1 MERITRFRAGVFLAL
16 FTVVLF
22 FFSLELFDLQIVQT
36 GGEVDNTKT
45 FTTVTRVKAARGEI
59 RDIKGNVLVRNR
71 ASYDLVFNH
80 FVILSADGTNDYL
93 LQLINL
99 CRELDVTYYDHFP
112 VTTEAPFAYTLS
124 DYNATWQSYF
134 QAYLPHKGGGLDSD
148 ISAPL
153 LIKKLREIYKIPETM
168 SDTDARAIIGLRY
181 ELDLRQGIVP
191 SLPCFVFMEDVK
203 STPLSAILELNIP
216 GLGTEASTV
225 REYTTKYASHVLG
238 YVGAMD
244 DKQWQFYGALTDQKY
259 EMDALV
265 GQSGFELAFE
275 KYLHGTDGW
284 RVDVVY
290 ADGTLKQQYY
300 LKDKNGV
307 EQKPISGKNVE
318 VTIDLNLQRAAE
330 DSMEA
335 MITQLRA
342 TAEEGKKVD
351 GADVEGGA
359 VVVMNV
365 KTGQVL
371 ACASYPTYDLGTY
384 FENFESLKEAQYAP
398 LFNRALQAAYPPG
411 STYKM
416 STAIAGIHDGY
427 LSSSKI
433 INTQGKYMK
442 YAASEFTPT
451 CLAYTMYGGAHGKIT
466 VVEALQKSC
475 NYFFYDVGDN
485 ISLSIMDATAKG
497 LGLGEPTGIELGEK
511 LGHRANADTKAQ
523 LNASAGEGEDGWY
536 AADQVMSSIGQSINE
551 FTPMQLCVYTSTLA
565 NRGIRYKATFLNR
578 VVSSDYRHL
587 ELENAPQIVSTMNI
601 SDDAYYGYSQGMLAA
616 AKSGT
621 AAATFGKYPIDVAA
635 KTGTAQHGLG
645 NQYSDHGAFICYAPF
660 EDPEIAVAVYG
671 EKAGHGTTLGQIA
684 KAVLD
689 AYFDNP
695 TASEGSSNENEIS

>member
-1 MERITRFRAGVFLAL
+1 MERITRVRAGLFLAL
-16 FTVVLF
+16 FTIILF
-22 FFSLELFDLQIVQT
+22 AFSLKLYDLQIVQT

-45 FTTVTRVKAARGEI
+45 FTTITRVKAARGEI
-59 RDIKGNVLVRNR
+59 LDCNGNVLVRNR

-80 FVILSADGTNDYL
+80 YVIKNANGTNDYL

-99 CRELDVTYYDHFP
+99 CRELDVEYYDHFP
-112 VTTEAPFAYTLS
+112 VTAEPPFTYTLS
-124 DYNATWQSYF
+124 DYNATWQKHF
-134 QAYLPHKGGGLDSD
+134 QSYLPEKGGGLDSD

-168 SDTDARAIIGLRY
+168 SDTDARAVIGLRY
-181 ELDLRQGIVP
+181 ELDLRGIVA

-203 STPLSAILELNIP
+203 SEALSAILELNIP

-225 REYTTKYASHVLG
+225 REYTTKYAAHVLG
-238 YVGAMD
+238 YVGAMND
-244 DKQWQFYGALTDQKY
+244 EQWQYYGALTDQKY

-318 VTIDLNLQRAAE
+318 VTIDLNLQRTAE
-330 DSMEA
+330 DSMESL
-335 MITQLRA
+335 ITQLRGSA
-342 TAEEGKKVD
+342 QEDKKVD
-351 GADVEGGA
+351 GSDVEGGA

-371 ACASYPTYDLGTY
+371 ACASYPTYNLGTY
-384 FENFESLKEAQYAP
+384 FEDFETLKNAEFAP

-411 STYKM
+411 STFKM
-416 STAIAGIHDGY
+416 TTAIAGIHDGY
-427 LSSSKI
+427 LTSGKLI
-433 INTQGKYMK
+433 YTQGKYMK
-442 YAASEFTPT
+442 YSDTGFAPT
-451 CLAYTMYGGAHGKIT
+451 CLAYSLHGGIHGNIG

-485 ISLSIMDATAKG
+485 ISLSILDATAKS
-497 LGLGEPTGIELGEK
+497 LGLGESTGIELGEV
-511 LGHRANADTKAQ
+511 LGYRANAENKAH
-523 LNASAGEGEDGWY
+523 LNAAAGEGQDGWY
-536 AADQVMSSIGQSINE
+536 AADQVMASIGQSINE

-587 ELENAPQIVSTMNI
+587 ELENEPQILSTMQI
-601 SDDAYYGYSQGMLAA
+601 SDDAYYAYTQGMLAVS
-616 AKSGT
+616 KYGT
-621 AAATFGKYPIDVAA
+621 AAGTFRNYPIDVAA

-645 NQYSDHGAFICYAPF
+645 KQYSDHGAFICYAPF
-660 EDPEIAVAVYG
+660 NDPEIAVAVYG
-671 EKAGHGTTLGQIA
+671 EKAGGGSTLGQIA
-684 KAVLD
+684 KAILD
-689 AYFDNP
+689 TYFDNP
-695 TASEGSSNENEIS
+695 TASDGSTNENEIS

>member
-1 MERITRFRAGVFLAL
+1 MERMTRVRAGIFLTL
-16 FTVVLF
+16 FTVLVF
-22 FFSLELFDLQIVQT
+22 FFALKLYDLQIVQT

-59 RDIKGNVLVRNR
+59 LDCNGNVLVRNR
-71 ASYDLVFNH
+71 ASYDLTFNH
-80 FVILSADGTNDYL
+80 YVILSADGTNDYL
-93 LQLINL
+93 LKLIQL
-99 CRELDVTYYDHFP
+99 CREMDLSYHDHFP
-112 VTTEAPFAYTLS
+112 VTAEAPFAYTLS
-124 DYNATWQSYF
+124 DYNSTWQGYF
-134 QAYLPHKGGGLDSD
+134 QAYLPKKGGGLDSD

-153 LIKKLREIYKIPETM
+153 LIKKLRQIYKIPETM

-191 SLPCFVFMEDVK
+191 SLPCFVFMEDVP
-203 STPLSAILELNIP
+203 STALSAVLELNIP

-225 REYTTKYASHVLG
+225 REYTTKYAAHVLG
-238 YVGAMD
+238 YIGAMD
-244 DKQWQFYGALTDQKY
+244 EDQWEYYGGLKDQKY

-307 EQKPISGKNVE
+307 EQKPVSGKNVE
-318 VTIDLNLQRAAE
+318 VTIDLNLQRTAE
-330 DSMEA
+330 DSMEEL
-335 MITQLRA
+335 ITSLRA
-342 TAEEGKKVD
+342 TAVEGEKVD

-384 FENFESLKEAQYAP
+384 FEDFDSLKDAEYAP

-416 STAIAGIHDGY
+416 AMAIAGIHDGY
-427 LSSSKI
+427 ISSSTI
-433 INTQGKYMK
+433 IRTQGKYTR
-442 YAASEFTPT
+442 YIDTGFGPT
-451 CLAYTMYGGAHGKIT
+451 CLAYTMYGGGNHGPINVIT
-466 VVEALQKSC
+466 ALQKSC
-475 NYFFYDVGDN
+475 NYFFYDVGDH
-485 ISLSIMDATAKG
+485 IDLSIIDATAKS
-497 LGLGEPTGIELGEK
+497 LGLGEPTGVELGEK
-511 LGHRANADTKAQ
+511 LGRRANAETKVK
-523 LNASAGEGEDGWY
+523 LNGENWY
-536 AADQVMSSIGQSINE
+536 AADQVMASIGQSINE

-578 VVSSDYRHL
+578 VVSSDYREL
-587 ELENAPQIVSTMNI
+587 ELENQPYVVSSMTI
-601 SDDAYYGYSQGMLAA
+601 SDDAYYAYTQGMLAVA
-616 AKSGT
+616 REGTASGT
-621 AAATFGKYPIDVAA
+621 FRNYPIDVAA
-635 KTGTAQHGLG
+635 KTGTAQHGAG
-645 NQYSDHGAFICYAPF
+645 TNYSDHGAFICYAPF
-660 EDPEIAVAVYG
+660 DEPEIAVVVYG
-671 EKAGHGTTLGQIA
+671 EQAGHGTTMGQIA

-689 AYFDNP
+689 TYFDNP
-695 TASEGSSNENEIS
+695 EASDSTTSENEVS

>member
-1 MERITRFRAGVFLAL
+1 MERITRVRAGIFLAL
-16 FTVVLF
+16 FTLILF
-22 FFSLELFDLQIVQT
+22 FFSLKLYDLQIVQT

-45 FTTVTRVKAARGEI
+45 FTTITRVKAARGEI
-59 RDIKGNVLVRNR
+59 LDCNGNVLVRNR

-80 FVILSADGTNDYL
+80 YVIKSASGTNDYL
-93 LQLINL
+93 LQLVEL
-99 CRELDVTYYDHFP
+99 CRDMDAAYYDHFP
-112 VTTEAPFAYTLS
+112 VTAEAPFTYTLS

-134 QAYLPHKGGGLDSD
+134 QAYLPQKGDGLDSD

-153 LIKKLREIYKIPETM
+153 LIKKLREIYNIPEEM

-181 ELDLRQGIVP
+181 ELDLRGVVA
-191 SLPCFVFMEDVK
+191 SLPCFVFMEDV
-203 STPLSAILELNIP
+203 SSDVLSAILELNIP

-238 YVGAMD
+238 YVGAMND
-244 DKQWQFYGALTDQKY
+244 QQWQYYSALTDQKY

-275 KYLHGTDGW
+275 KHLHGTDGW

-300 LKDKNGV
+300 LTDKNGV
-307 EQKPISGKNVE
+307 EQKPISGMNVE

-330 DSMEA
+330 DSMEKL
-335 MITQLRA
+335 ITQLRS
-342 TAEEGKKVD
+342 TAQEDTHVD
-351 GADVEGGA
+351 GADIEGGA
-359 VVVMNV
+359 VVVMNT

-371 ACASYPTYDLGTY
+371 ACASYPTYDLSTY
-384 FENFESLKEAQYAP
+384 FEDFDTLKDAQYAP

-416 STAIAGIHDGY
+416 STTIAGIHDGY
-427 LSSSKI
+427 LNSSTI

-442 YAASEFTPT
+442 YAESSFTPT
-451 CLAYTMYGGAHGKIT
+451 CLAYSMYGGVHGKIN
-466 VVEALQKSC
+466 VIEALQKSC

-485 ISLSIMDATAKG
+485 ISLSIMDATAKS
-497 LGLGEPTGIELGEK
+497 LGLGEKTGIELGEV
-511 LGHRANADTKAQ
+511 LGYRANAETKAL
-523 LNASAGEGEDGWY
+523 LNAAAGEGQDGWY

-578 VVSSDYRHL
+578 VVSSDYRQL
-587 ELENAPQIVSTMNI
+587 ELENSPQILSTMEI
-601 SDDAYYGYSQGMLAA
+601 SDDAYYAYSQGMLAA
-616 AKSGT
+616 AKNGT
-621 AAATFGKYPIDVAA
+621 AAATFGNYPIDVAA

-645 NQYSDHGAFICYAPF
+645 SQYSDHGAFVCYAPF
-660 EDPEIAVAVYG
+660 DDPEIAVAVYG
-671 EKAGHGTTLGQIA
+671 EKAGGGSTLGQIA
-684 KAVLD
+684 KAILD

-695 TASEGSSNENEIS
+695 EASDGSTSENEIS